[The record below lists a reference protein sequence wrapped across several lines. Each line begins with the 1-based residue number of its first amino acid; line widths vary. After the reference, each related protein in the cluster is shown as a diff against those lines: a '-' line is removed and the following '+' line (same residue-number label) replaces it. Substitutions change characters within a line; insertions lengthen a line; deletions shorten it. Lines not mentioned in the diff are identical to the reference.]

1 MVISQD
7 YPYLQIKVTVRN
19 LSFSFRALLDTGFT
33 GHLVLP
39 ETLSDQLGSPDVLV
53 TTRLADGTEKNF
65 PAYRGGVEIV
75 GLGVVHMARLT
86 LLGDECLLGQ
96 EIIKRLKVTFDHGSQ
111 VVVEP

>member
-1 MVISQD
+1 M
-7 YPYLQIKVTVRN
+7 RN

-39 ETLSDQLGSPDVLV
+39 EVVGSQLGSPDALI
-53 TTRLADGTEKNF
+53 TTRLADGTEKNL

-75 GLGVVHMARLT
+75 GLGVVYMARLT

-96 EIIKRLKVTFDHGSQ
+96 GIITRLKVTFDHGSQ

>member
-1 MVISQD
+1 MLVSKD

-19 LSFSFRALLDTGFT
+19 LSFSFRAFLDTGFT

-39 ETLSDQLGSPDVLV
+39 ETFDAQLGKPDALV

-86 LLGDECLLGQ
+86 LLGDECLMGQ
-96 EIIKRLKVTFDHGSQ
+96 GIINRLKVTFDHGNQ
-111 VVVEP
+111 VVVEV